1 MRQLEKQKWC
11 EKVGGFIVQL
21 YFDLMTHF
29 ANQRSRKFGVSLAA
43 LLSVSH
49 ARVEASTKLA

>member
-1 MRQLEKQKWC
+1 MRGLEKQKWY

-21 YFDLMTHF
+21 YFDLMTLF
-29 ANQRSRKFGVSLAA
+29 ANQRRGIFGVSLAA